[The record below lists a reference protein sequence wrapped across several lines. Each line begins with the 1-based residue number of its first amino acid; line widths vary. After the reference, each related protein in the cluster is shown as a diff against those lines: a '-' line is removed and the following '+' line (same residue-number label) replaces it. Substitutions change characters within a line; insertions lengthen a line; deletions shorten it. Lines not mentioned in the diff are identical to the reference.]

1 LANGHAAPGS
11 AAIVSQFIKQEQ
23 YMRWRKLLWGLLVW
37 PALVS
42 AHHADK
48 DARGLHDV
56 TVLIVRHAEKADPG
70 NGLST
75 LGEQRAA
82 AYASYFDP
90 LRLDGES
97 LQPLRLI
104 ATSDSKASERPRLT
118 LTPLSSRLSLPIEQP
133 FADDQVDELVKSLRK
148 QNQASV
154 VLIAWHHGHIG
165 KLIDAFGGNAK
176 DLLGGKSWPA
186 NVYDWMVVLRFDDR
200 GRLIGSRSERVQEHL
215 LPGDS
220 GNTSGN

>member
-1 LANGHAAPGS
+1 
-11 AAIVSQFIKQEQ
+11 
-23 YMRWRKLLWGLLVW
+23 MRWRKFLWGLLVL

-75 LGEQRAA
+75 VGEQRAA

-97 LQPLRLI
+97 LQPQRLI

-133 FADDQVDELVKSLRK
+133 FADDQVDQLVKSLRK
-148 QNQASV
+148 ENQASV

-176 DLLGGKSWPA
+176 NLLGGKSWPA
-186 NVYDWMVVLRFDDR
+186 DVYDWLVVLRFDDH
-200 GRLIGSRSERVQEHL
+200 GKLIESRSERVQEHL
-215 LPGDS
+215 LPGDAS
-220 GNTSGN
+220 GN

>member
-1 LANGHAAPGS
+1 
-11 AAIVSQFIKQEQ
+11 
-23 YMRWRKLLWGLLVW
+23 MRWRKLLWGLLML

-48 DARGLHDV
+48 DARGLRDV

-70 NGLST
+70 NGLSVR
-75 LGEQRAA
+75 GEQRAA

-97 LQPLRLI
+97 LQPQRLI

-118 LTPLSSRLSLPIEQP
+118 LTPLSSRLSLPIEQA
-133 FADDQVDELVKSLRK
+133 FADDEVDPLVKSLRK

-165 KLIDAFGGNAK
+165 KLIDAFGGNTK
-176 DLLGGKSWPA
+176 DLLGGKSWRA
-186 NVYDWMVVLRFDDR
+186 DVYDWMVVLRFDDR
-200 GRLIGSRSERVQEHL
+200 GRLIESRSERVQEHL
-215 LPGDS
+215 LPGDGGDAS
-220 GNTSGN
+220 GN

>member
-1 LANGHAAPGS
+1 
-11 AAIVSQFIKQEQ
+11 
-23 YMRWRKLLWGLLVW
+23 MRWRTLLWALLVL
-37 PALVS
+37 PALAS

-56 TVLIVRHAEKADPG
+56 TVLIIRHAEKAEPG

-97 LQPLRLI
+97 LQPQQLI
-104 ATSDSKASERPRLT
+104 ATTDSKASERPRLT

-133 FADDQVDELVKSLRK
+133 FADDQVDELVRSLRK
-148 QNQASV
+148 QNQAAV

-165 KLIDAFGGNAK
+165 KLINAFGGSAK
-176 DLLGGKSWPA
+176 DLLGSKSWPA
-186 NVYDWMVVLRFDDR
+186 DVYDWMVVLRFDDR
-200 GRLIGSRSERVQEHL
+200 GRLIESRSERVQEHL
-215 LPGDS
+215 LPSDS
-220 GNTSGN
+220 GRTSGT